1 MCTGRARVSTL
12 GSLWNPC
19 VPQVM
24 ADTHSTTEDFAEAA
38 PHNGASLAPSERE
51 TAGHAAE
58 DSHAEEAAHGAAAE
72 HQGEEAAHGEEHS
85 SIHVALSADTLF
97 HIGTFPVTNSLFVTM
112 IASTILIATALKFS
126 KVVST
131 IPGKFQAFLELIFSG
146 LLDFMDGITGDRKAT
161 QRYAPITMTIFFF
174 VLVANWL
181 ELFPGVESIMFN
193 GVPLLRS
200 PSSDFNLTLTLAVV
214 AVVSTHVMGVKA
226 LGAAKHVKKYF
237 SANPINTFIGII
249 EIVGDLAKML
259 SFSLR
264 LFGNIFA
271 GSVLL
276 IVIGFLVPWGAPLP
290 FLGLEIIVGLI
301 QALVFSVLTLVFM
314 TMATAEH
321 H

>member
-1 MCTGRARVSTL
+1 
-12 GSLWNPC
+12 
-19 VPQVM
+19 M
-24 ADTHSTTEDFAEAA
+24 ASTTTHTTTEEFHEDAAGGHVAE
-38 PHNGASLAPSERE
+38 GASADEV
-51 TAGHAAE
+51 HAA
-58 DSHAEEAAHGAAAE
+58 ATEEY
-72 HQGEEAAHGEEHS
+72 HGEEEHHEGGG
-85 SIHVALSADTLF
+85 IHVALSPDPLF
-97 HIGTFPVTNSLFVTM
+97 HIGSFPVTNSLFVTL
-112 IASTILIATALKFS
+112 IASTILITTAIRFS
-126 KVVST
+126 KVISSV
-131 IPGKFQAFLELIFSG
+131 PGKFQAFLELIFDG
-146 LLDFMDGITGDRKAT
+146 LLQFMDGITGDRKKT
-161 QRYAPITMTIFFF
+161 ERYAPITMTIFFF

-181 ELFPGVESIMFN
+181 ELFPGVESILFN

-214 AVVSTHVMGVKA
+214 AVVSTHVMGVKT
-226 LGAAKHVKKYF
+226 LGAMKHVKKYF

-314 TMATAEH
+314 TMATEEH